1 MACLELFLE
10 WIHAMNN
17 TGSNFQHPHIR
28 DHLRSCSRKNPG
40 DVIET
45 TRQSFFDNEK
55 FWTLACNQLLLLG
68 LTGSVPFCLQTQYW
82 SGVSFVFHSV
92 SEYSAE
98 ETKQNKIFMWTNTL
112 LNNREIWNHVYG
124 KWQTWERRKLRL
136 SQVIGKWT
144 DKNCPK

>member
-1 MACLELFLE
+1 
-10 WIHAMNN
+10 MNN

-28 DHLRSCSRKNPG
+28 DQILRSCSRKNPG

-68 LTGSVPFCLQTQYW
+68 LTGSVPFCLQTQYS

-92 SEYSAE
+92 SEYSAK

-112 LNNREIWNHVYG
+112 LNNREIWSHG
-124 KWQTWERRKLRL
+124 KRETQVETFSSNWEVNR
-136 SQVIGKWT
+136 
-144 DKNCPK
+144 